1 MDKIYHIRRL
11 RNEMRLAARAS
22 GNKEN
27 IRRAAHMK
35 LLASSAQTI
44 PMWVGRDGEEPPE
57 LCGSI
62 PADQS
67 YVAEQVRSV
76 RCTVLYTVQYTVNN
90 LCSSPYT
97 SMEIN

>member
-1 MDKIYHIRRL
+1 
-11 RNEMRLAARAS
+11 MRLAARAS

-35 LLASSAQTI
+35 MLASSAQTI
-44 PMWVGRDGEEPPE
+44 PLWVGKDGEEPPE

-67 YVAEQVRSV
+67 YIAEQVRIFFIFFLFE
-76 RCTVLYTVQYTVNN
+76 TLAMGNVLDRRGW
-90 LCSSPYT
+90 LG
-97 SMEIN
+97 